1 MNRVFDAGRDA
12 LPFQESNRLKILA
25 FANRVVETSAEKAEE
40 HFFSIPLGAA
50 PHSAGGFFAPRAL
63 LSLELMMGL
72 RRLLAPSRAE
82 GLVQNQREEYRP
94 DVRHCNDL
102 PNDGV

>member
-25 FANRVVETSAEKAEE
+25 FANRVFETSAEKAEE
-40 HFFSIPLGAA
+40 HFFSIPLGA
-50 PHSAGGFFAPRAL
+50 
-63 LSLELMMGL
+63 
-72 RRLLAPSRAE
+72 APSRAE